1 MISTSLACLLGILTV
16 MTSGASD
23 PKAGDFREGGYG
35 SVVGAVLGALIFAIA
50 SRGINFVPFI
60 DNNLFRVMLGMLILG
75 SALLNQFLR
84 DRIVKG

>member
-1 MISTSLACLLGILTV
+1 MAKRIGKKLISATSTQKIDGKLQPQALEL
-16 MTSGASD
+16 
-23 PKAGDFREGGYG
+23 EE
-35 SVVGAVLGALIFAIA
+35 AVLGALIFAIA